1 MMNPGLSPMGG
12 GLHHPGLSPRAG
24 GGGHHP
30 ALAGGM
36 TPVSGASGGGGGGQ
50 IGIHAPHTPGA
61 SSTTSNPPA
70 NSAAGAAAAAA
81 DRESTQVTS
90 MPLPP
95 MQYINHYTEE
105 NVRRGTCPPPP
116 PPITDAYSMFGAPFS
131 ADDTIIQSLESQGI
145 RRLYSSKDVDRKREL
160 HKLNHSVLVN
170 FLDLLELLI
179 KCPESAK
186 REEKIDE
193 TNLLFIHMHHLI
205 NEFRP
210 HQARETLRVMLH
222 VQKRRRLQV
231 AEKFQAHLDK
241 VQETIEEAL
250 RTLPEQEEG
259 DSKFLI
265 RKESINAMDTSSM
278 DSSEKESCSNMDR
291 LMCHIAD
298 ELAIHGSQWKKISC

>member
-12 GLHHPGLSPRAG
+12 LHHPGVSPR

-30 ALAGGM
+30 SLAGV
-36 TPVSGASGGGGGGQ
+36 PPGGQ

-70 NSAAGAAAAAA
+70 GAGGPANPA

-95 MQYINHYTEE
+95 MQYINHYTDE
-105 NVRRGTCPPPP
+105 NIRRGTCPPPP

-250 RTLPEQEEG
+250 RSLPEQEEG

-265 RKESINAMDTSSM
+265 RKESINAMDTSNM
-278 DSSEKESCSNMDR
+278 DSSEKESCSSMDR

-298 ELAIHGSQWKKISC
+298 ELAIHGSQ